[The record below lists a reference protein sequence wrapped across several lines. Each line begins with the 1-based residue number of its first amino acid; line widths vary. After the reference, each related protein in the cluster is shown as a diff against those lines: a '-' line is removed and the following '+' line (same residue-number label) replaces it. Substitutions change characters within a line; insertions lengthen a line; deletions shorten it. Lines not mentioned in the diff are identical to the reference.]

1 MKHLKTEKDFEA
13 EIRRISSQVAKLE
26 SMKTKLENRKREKF
40 DEEYRRERNSL
51 RDYRKQVAAMVEEA
65 NRKFVG
71 KWLFIDDGTYIHVT
85 GVGRPDDSDSRVT
98 EIPKCLVTFP
108 TYYDIMIAIKDSEYS
123 LYMQPGELRR
133 CLYFTLYAADTIKA
147 TKKAVMSDLAQKVSE
162 INADYAKLCR
172 KFRWTIK
179 PGAKK

>member
-1 MKHLKTEKDFEA
+1 MT
-13 EIRRISSQVAKLE
+13 KLE
-26 SMKTKLENRKREKF
+26 FMKTKLENRKRERF
-40 DEEYRRERNSL
+40 DEEYRRERKSL

-65 NRKFVG
+65 NRKFAG

-98 EIPKCLVTFP
+98 EIPKCLITFP

-133 CLYFTLYAADTIKA
+133 FLYFTLYAADTIKV
-147 TKKAVMSDLAQKVSE
+147 TKKEVMSDLTQRVSE

-172 KFRWTIK
+172 KFRWR
-179 PGAKK
+179 AKK